1 MDAILEL
8 LEKYKIPVTRD
19 NYLGFAFA
27 GTDVDT
33 ENLSAEQEAMLPEQ
47 FQKDVSPK
55 QGLLA

>member
-1 MDAILEL
+1 MDAIIEL
-8 LEKYKIPVTRD
+8 LEKYKIPVTRE

-47 FQKDVSPK
+47 FQKNVNSR

>member
-1 MDAILEL
+1 MDGIIEL
-8 LEKYKIPVTRD
+8 LEKYNIPVTRD

-47 FQKDVSPK
+47 LQKNVRPK